1 MDHDEE
7 NDSEELW
14 GDDLWDDRKKEPK
27 PESDE
32 LVKKRIQ
39 DMLREMEKKA
49 KQRLNYLEL
58 EGFVEKTNIPGVY
71 EYTPEGLVAI
81 REQYKKILED

>member
-14 GDDLWDDRKKEPK
+14 GDDLWDGRGKEPE

-32 LVKKRIQ
+32 LLKKRIQ
-39 DMLREMEKKA
+39 AMLREMEKKA

>member
-14 GDDLWDDRKKEPK
+14 GDDSWDGREGAPE
-27 PESDE
+27 PESEE

>member
-7 NDSEELW
+7 ND
-14 GDDLWDDRKKEPK
+14 
-27 PESDE
+27 SDE

-39 DMLREMEKKA
+39 AMLREMEEKA

-58 EGFVEKTNIPGVY
+58 EGFVEKTNTLGVY

-81 REQYKKILED
+81 RKQYKKILED